1 MLRKITTIICILL
14 CCSCE
19 YFQTSPDGEPIARVG
34 ENYLYKSDITS
45 LLSENTSKEDSTII
59 VTNYINRW
67 AMQQLFI
74 QRAKINLPQE
84 KQTNFDEL
92 VEEYRKDLYVEAYKE
107 AVVMKTIDTTVTGF
121 DEAAYYDSNKENFKL
136 NEELLKLRYISINK
150 DNSNIDEITERF
162 ERFDAE
168 DKIVLDSLAIQ
179 FNNYSL
185 NDSIWVKATQVFNKI
200 PAITNENKEK
210 YLKKSQFSKIEDS
223 IGLYLVRIE
232 DMIGRNDIAPLAYVR
247 PTVQQIILNKR
258 KLEFIRKL
266 EKDITKDAVKRKQ
279 FEIYN

>member
-1 MLRKITTIICILL
+1 MRKIVVIISILL
-14 CCSCE
+14 CYSCE
-19 YFQTSPDGEPIARVG
+19 YFKPSPAGNPIARVG
-34 ENYLYKSDITS
+34 ENYLYKSDIVS
-45 LLSENTSKEDSTII
+45 LISENTSKEDSTII

-67 AMQQLFI
+67 ATQQLFI
-74 QRAKINLPQE
+74 QKAKINLAQK
-84 KQTNFDEL
+84 KQQAFDEL
-92 VEEYRKDLYVEAYKE
+92 VEEYRKDLYIEAYKE

-121 DEAAYYDSNKENFKL
+121 DEAAYYNTYKENFKL

-162 ERFDAE
+162 ERFDTE
-168 DKIVLDSLAIQ
+168 DKIILDSLAIQ

-200 PAITNENKEK
+200 PVITNENKEK

-223 IGLYLVRIE
+223 LGLYLVRIE

-266 EKDITKDAVKRKQ
+266 EKDITKDAIKRKQ
-279 FEIYN
+279 FETYN

>member
-1 MLRKITTIICILL
+1 MRKIVVILSVLL

-19 YFQTSPDGEPIARVG
+19 YFRSSPDGDVIARVG
-34 ENYLYKSDITS
+34 ENYLYKSDIAA
-45 LLSENTSKEDSTII
+45 LVSENMSKEDSTII

-67 AMQQLFI
+67 ATQQLFI
-74 QRAKINLPQE
+74 QKAKINLPQE
-84 KQTNFDEL
+84 KQTTFDAL
-92 VEEYRKDLYVEAYKE
+92 VEDYRKDLYVEAYKE
-107 AVVMKTIDTTVTGF
+107 AVVKKMIDTTVTGF
-121 DEAAYYDSNKENFKL
+121 DEAAYYNTNKQNFKL
-136 NEELLKLRYISINK
+136 NEELLKIRYININK
-150 DNSNIDEITERF
+150 DNSNLEEITERF
-162 ERFDAE
+162 QRFNTE
-168 DKIVLDSLAIQ
+168 DKTVLDSLAIQ

-200 PAITNENKEK
+200 PVITNENKEK

-232 DMIGRNDIAPLAYVR
+232 DIIGRNDIAPLAYVR

>member
-1 MLRKITTIICILL
+1 MRKLIAIISIFL

-19 YFQTSPDGEPIARVG
+19 YFRSSPDGEPIARVG
-34 ENYLYKSDITS
+34 ENYLYKSDIAP
-45 LLSENTSKEDSTII
+45 LLSENTSQEDSTII

-67 AMQQLFI
+67 ATQQLFI
-74 QRAKINLPQE
+74 QKAKINLSQE
-84 KQTNFDEL
+84 KQTAFDEL
-92 VEEYRKDLYVEAYKE
+92 VEEYRKDLYIEAYKE
-107 AVVMKTIDTTVTGF
+107 AVVKKTIDTTVTGF

-136 NEELLKLRYISINK
+136 NEELLKLRYISISK
-150 DNSNIDEITERF
+150 DNSNIEEITERF
-162 ERFDAE
+162 ERFDTE
-168 DKIVLDSLAIQ
+168 DKIILDSLAIQ

-200 PAITNENKEK
+200 PVITTENKAK